1 MHIHNIYIARSNLVS
16 LSSLDAHLMG
26 QVQVIDEDIIHGG
39 FVNSTI
45 HIPLLLLLL
54 LLLLFLRKG
63 MNVVHPFLS
72 FQGSV
77 ALFSNHIS
85 WIRVDGRVRE

>member
-1 MHIHNIYIARSNLVS
+1 MLHTLNIYIARSKLVS

-39 FVNSTI
+39 FVYSTT
-45 HIPLLLLLL
+45 HLPLLSLF
-54 LLLLFLRKG
+54 FLRQV
-63 MNVVHPFLS
+63 MNVVHPS
-72 FQGSV
+72 FQGGV
-77 ALFSNHIS
+77 ALFCSHIS

>member
-39 FVNSTI
+39 FVFSTT
-45 HIPLLLLLL
+45 HLPLLSF
-54 LLLLFLRKG
+54 FLIFFIRQS

-72 FQGSV
+72 FQGV
-77 ALFSNHIS
+77 
-85 WIRVDGRVRE
+85 

>member
-39 FVNSTI
+39 FVYSTT
-45 HIPLLLLLL
+45 HLPLLSF
-54 LLLLFLRKG
+54 FLRQV
-63 MNVVHPFLS
+63 MNVVHPS
-72 FQGSV
+72 FQGGV
-77 ALFSNHIS
+77 ALFCSHIS

>member
-26 QVQVIDEDIIHGG
+26 QVRVRNEY
-39 FVNSTI
+39 FFSMVVLCLAPYTS
-45 HIPLLLLLL
+45 PFF
-54 LLLLFLRKG
+54 FLRQG

-72 FQGSV
+72 FQEGV
-77 ALFSNHIS
+77 ALFCNHIS